1 MSLCPS
7 SHSRPVAPRP
17 SSRGP
22 EGEALSRVRVSL
34 GLYRG
39 PAAASRAA
47 TLGLDAVAVA
57 ASYHATRAATP
68 LHPGHRIFE
77 AEHAACYVPVREQA
91 WRGHRLVPDL
101 PAWDPDGH
109 SFGNA
114 CRQLTAEGLQVEA
127 WIVLTHNSALGCGH
141 PDLVVRNAFG
151 DVYPY
156 ALCPAAQNVQEYCL
170 TLVEEIVRSG
180 PLHGVVLEACGP
192 MGIEHA
198 GKHDKTEFATWDEA
212 RRALLSLCFC
222 QACERRYA
230 AAGLDSDRLAELVR
244 AGVDSR
250 TGTIGDCLGGWAAE
264 VAAIRTGIAGE
275 LRASLAASCRSVAPG
290 VRITVHGSSDVWAT
304 GSFATVQPAVGEDV
318 DAVVASCWDPEAGGH
333 RISDLR
339 ALVAPGTDVGA
350 YLRLDRGW
358 SAGDATD
365 QRLREYLASGMGELH
380 LYHLGL
386 LDAQGLA
393 TMRHVVATTRR
404 LAAQQGSA

>member
-1 MSLCPS
+1 VKRSVGYAYPWDYI
-7 SHSRPVAPRP
+7 
-17 SSRGP
+17 GD
-22 EGEALSRVRVSL
+22 
-34 GLYRG
+34 

-77 AEHAACYVPVREQA
+77 AEHGACYAPVREQA
-91 WRGHRLVPDL
+91 WRGHRLIPDL
-101 PAWDPDGH
+101 PAWDPDGD

-127 WIVLTHNSALGCGH
+127 WIVLAHNSALGRAH

-156 ALCPAAQNVQEYCL
+156 ALCPAAQDVQEYCL

-180 PLHGVVLEACGP
+180 PVHGVVLEACGP

-304 GSFATVQPAVGEDV
+304 GSFATVQPAVGKDV

-333 RISDLR
+333 RIGGLR

-358 SAGDATD
+358 PAGDATD
-365 QRLREYLASGMGELH
+365 RRLQEYLASGMDELH

-386 LDAQGLA
+386 LDAHGLA
-393 TMRHVVATTRR
+393 TMRHVVETTRR
-404 LAAQQGSA
+404 LAAQRGSA

>member
-1 MSLCPS
+1 VKRSVGYAYPWDYI
-7 SHSRPVAPRP
+7 
-17 SSRGP
+17 GD
-22 EGEALSRVRVSL
+22 
-34 GLYRG
+34 

-77 AEHAACYVPVREQA
+77 AEHGACYAPVREQA
-91 WRGHRLVPDL
+91 WRGHRLIPDL
-101 PAWDPDGH
+101 PAWDPDGD

-127 WIVLTHNSALGCGH
+127 WIVLAHNSALGRAH

-156 ALCPAAQNVQEYCL
+156 ALCPAAQDVQEYCL

-180 PLHGVVLEACGP
+180 PVHGVVLEACGP

-230 AAGLDSDRLAELVR
+230 AGGLDSDRLAELVR

-250 TGTIGDCLGGWAAE
+250 TGTIGDCLGGWAAK
-264 VAAIRTGIAGE
+264 VAAIRTGIAGQ

-304 GSFATVQPAVGEDV
+304 GSFATVQPAVGKDV

-333 RISDLR
+333 RIGGLR

-358 SAGDATD
+358 PAGDATD
-365 QRLREYLASGMGELH
+365 RRLQEYLASGMDELH

-386 LDAQGLA
+386 LDAHGLVSCA
-393 TMRHVVATTRR
+393 
-404 LAAQQGSA
+404 